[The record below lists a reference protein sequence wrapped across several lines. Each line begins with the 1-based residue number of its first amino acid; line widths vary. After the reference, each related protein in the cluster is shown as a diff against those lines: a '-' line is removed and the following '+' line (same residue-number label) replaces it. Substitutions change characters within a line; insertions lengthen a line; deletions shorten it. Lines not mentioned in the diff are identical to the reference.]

1 VMELGMEYVYA
12 ALLLHKAGKSVDEE
26 GVRKVVE
33 AAGIEADDVSIKAL
47 IAALG
52 QVNIDEVLKS
62 AAAQPVAAAPAPAA
76 PAQAPAAEEKKAAK
90 EEEKKE
96 KEEETALEGLSSLFG

>member
-1 VMELGMEYVYA
+1 MEYVYA

-62 AAAQPVAAAPAPAA
+62 ATAQPVAAAPAPAA